1 MNKEYAVY
9 KGDEFIM
16 IGNMFE
22 IMEKL
27 EISKN
32 NFYCLKSPSQH
43 SRAKEGFTLIY
54 EIEDE

>member
-27 EISKN
+27 EISKVW
-32 NFYCLKSPSQH
+32 
-43 SRAKEGFTLIY
+43 R
-54 EIEDE
+54 